1 MSGFWYE
8 VRKFLDRLLNFH
20 DGCICQQTGAE
31 YHLNGKLQWVY
42 IDGIKFVP
50 EQDGEQG

>member
-8 VRKFLDRLLNFH
+8 VRKFLDRLINFH
-20 DGCICQQTGAE
+20 EGCICYRTNGEFWTG
-31 YHLNGKLQWVY
+31 NKLEWVY

-50 EQDGEQG
+50 EQDGEQA